1 MLIFFSLAYFYEHFK
16 NKIRFLE
23 RSCKYSILQF
33 IFFSFHVTFFF
44 SIMLTIEFETNIT
57 KVYKAKT
64 FIYVL
69 DNQNS

>member
-44 SIMLTIEFETNIT
+44 SIILTIEFET
-57 KVYKAKT
+57 KYHKSLHRQRPSSM
-64 FIYVL
+64 Y
-69 DNQNS
+69 